1 VKTIIANTNAVKK
14 VGAREGKTIQIGNAR
29 LTWKAMGIDTA
40 YGTSLY
46 EMDLA
51 PGVGIPVHSHPYAE
65 VFYVIS
71 GYVDFLRYDEGDVE
85 EWVRCGPG
93 DTLIAGAN
101 ALHAFHN
108 RTKNPARFLSAS
120 VYYHEVALEKY
131 GTSVDVG
138 DPGPANGLP
147 SEVEAN
153 QYLEVLKDAMNVH
166 MYFPQQNARNGLEV
180 FHDIENRNKEAE
192 LSWHRSLMALLI

>member
-1 VKTIIANTNAVKK
+1 MKTEMEVKTIIANKNAVKK
-14 VGAREGKTIQIGNAR
+14 VGQKEGKTIQIGNAR
-29 LTWKAMGIDTA
+29 LTWKAMGVDTA

-46 EMDLA
+46 ELDLA

-71 GYVDFLRYDEGDVE
+71 GYVDFLRYDEDDIE

-108 RTKNPARFLSAS
+108 RTDKPSRFLSAS

-131 GTSVDVG
+131 GTSVDANA
-138 DPGPANGLP
+138 PAPANGTP
-147 SEVEAN
+147 SEAEAN
-153 QYLEVLKDAMNVH
+153 QYLDVLKDAMSVH
-166 MYFPQQNARNGLEV
+166 LYFPQQSARNGLEV
-180 FHDIENRNKEAE
+180 FRDIENRNKEAE
-192 LSWHRSLMALLI
+192 VIRG

>member
-1 VKTIIANTNAVKK
+1 MKTEMEVKTIIANKNVVKK
-14 VGAREGKTIQIGNAR
+14 VGQKEGKTIQIGNAR
-29 LTWKAMGIDTA
+29 LTWKAMGVDTA

-46 EMDLA
+46 ELDLA
-51 PGVGIPVHSHPYAE
+51 PGIGIPVHSHPYAE

-71 GYVDFLRYDEGDVE
+71 GYVDFLRYDEDDVE

-108 RTKNPARFLSAS
+108 RTDKPSRFLSAS

-131 GTSVDVG
+131 GTSVDVNA
-138 DPGPANGLP
+138 PAPANGTP
-147 SEVEAN
+147 SEAEAR
-153 QYLEVLKDAMNVH
+153 QYLDVLKDAMSVH
-166 MYFPQQNARNGLEV
+166 LYFPQQNARNGLEV
-180 FHDIENRNKEAE
+180 FRDIENRNKEAE
-192 LSWHRSLMALLI
+192 VILG

>member
-1 VKTIIANTNAVKK
+1 MKTILANKNAVKK
-14 VGAREGKTIQIGNAR
+14 VGPKEGKTIQIGNAR
-29 LTWKAMGIDTA
+29 LTWKAMGVDTA

-51 PGVGIPVHSHPYAE
+51 ARVGIPVHSHPYAE
-65 VFYVIS
+65 VFYVIA
-71 GYVDFLRYDEGDVE
+71 GFVDFLRYDEDDIE

-108 RTKNPARFLSAS
+108 RTDKPCRFLSAS

-131 GTSVDVG
+131 GTPVDVNA
-138 DPGPANGLP
+138 PAPATGTP
-147 SEVEAN
+147 REAEAN
-153 QYLEVLKDAMNVH
+153 QYLDVLKDAMSVH
-166 MYFPQQNARNGLEV
+166 LYFPQQNARNGLEV
-180 FHDIENRNKEAE
+180 FRDIENRTKEAE
-192 LSWHRSLMALLI
+192 VIPG

>member
-1 VKTIIANTNAVKK
+1 MNTIIANKNAVKK
-14 VGAREGKTIQIGNAR
+14 VAAKEGKTIQIGNAR
-29 LTWKAMGIDTA
+29 LTWKAMGVDTA

-71 GYVDFLRYDEGDVE
+71 GYVDFLRYDDNDNE

-93 DTLIAGAN
+93 DTMIAGAN

-108 RTKNPARFLSAS
+108 RTHNASRFLSAS

-131 GTSVDVG
+131 GTPVDVNA
-138 DPGPANGLP
+138 PASANGRP
-147 SEVEAN
+147 SEAEAN
-153 QYLEVLKDAMNVH
+153 QYLNVLKDAMSVH
-166 MYFPQQNARNGLEV
+166 LYFPQQDARNGLEV
-180 FHDIENRNKEAE
+180 IREIENRNEKIDVI
-192 LSWHRSLMALLI
+192 SR